1 MMAGA
6 SSIKGGHSKSKEETM
21 KLKSAITK
29 SGDVVGY
36 VEYTVR
42 SEDALYELFMIDEV
56 IEAGYFLEPYVIVPE
71 TTRHEVESPSRG
83 KH

>member
-1 MMAGA
+1 
-6 SSIKGGHSKSKEETM
+6 M

-29 SGDVVGY
+29 AGDNSFGLRDIVGY

>member
-1 MMAGA
+1 
-6 SSIKGGHSKSKEETM
+6 M

-42 SEDALYELFMIDEV
+42 SEDALHELFMIDEV
-56 IEAGYFLEPYVIVPE
+56 VEAGYRLDPYIIVSQP
-71 TTRHEVESPSRG
+71 VYCESKSPFRDNY
-83 KH
+83 

>member
-1 MMAGA
+1 
-6 SSIKGGHSKSKEETM
+6 M

-29 SGDVVGY
+29 SGNNSFGLRDIVGY
-36 VEYTVR
+36 VEYTVM

-71 TTRHEVESPSRG
+71 TTRHESKSPSRDNY
-83 KH
+83 